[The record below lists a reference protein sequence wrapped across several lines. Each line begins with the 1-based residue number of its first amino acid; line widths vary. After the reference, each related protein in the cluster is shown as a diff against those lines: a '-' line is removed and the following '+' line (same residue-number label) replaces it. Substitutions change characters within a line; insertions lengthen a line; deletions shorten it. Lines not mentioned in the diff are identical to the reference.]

1 VRWLGEKD
9 RLRRGCRMLL
19 LLLLAT
25 YAACVAFGEAAV
37 STDVAWL
44 AGALVLA
51 QLAVLISGNRPASMQ
66 VLRLVLFVAAAML
79 VYLDQQ
85 GVGVLAPQSFWQVML
100 FAGLSVLVLV
110 RFRTS
115 GERRFAFT
123 TLDALVLFVAV
134 IAPFLLAPGSATS
147 IGLGIFKLVA
157 IGYAIE
163 FAFDGWTAARGG
175 AFVNSVLLALIAARA
190 VLPM

>member
-1 VRWLGEKD
+1 
-9 RLRRGCRMLL
+9 M
-19 LLLLAT
+19 
-25 YAACVAFGEAAV
+25 
-37 STDVAWL
+37 AWL
-44 AGALVLA
+44 AGALVVA
-51 QLAVLISGNRPASMQ
+51 QLVVLISGNRPASVQLM
-66 VLRLVLFVAAAML
+66 RLVLFVAAAML

-85 GVGVLAPQSFWQVML
+85 ALGLLAPQSFWQVAL
-100 FAGLSVLVLV
+100 FASLGALVLV

-134 IAPFLLAPGSATS
+134 IAPIVAAPSDSATT

-163 FAFDGWTAARGG
+163 FAFDHWNVARGG
-175 AFVNSVLLALIAARA
+175 ALVTSVLLALIASRGRVANVVHVSFA
-190 VLPM
+190 CHMDAKFGS